1 MTLARGMSSRFEK
14 GGGAV
19 EVIVCHANADFD
31 SLGCLTAGKILRPD
45 ALVCFPGRITKNV
58 KELYSLYKDELS
70 FADVD
75 LIDVQKVTHLY
86 VTDTQNRERI
96 GKFKRI
102 FDKPDIQLTIIDH
115 HPLEVDLPAHAD
127 LYVEEVGAAT
137 TIMVEYILRQELP
150 VSPVQATIMATAIYA
165 DTGCLTTQNTTPRD
179 AAAVAELLARG
190 ANLQIVAR
198 HAKGPLTNGQRNL
211 FEELLAASR
220 TVRVNDANV
229 CLTSC
234 EVTEY
239 VEGLAVLTTRLT
251 ELSDCDTSIS
261 VVSMDTRV
269 HIVGRTSNPRVDL
282 LRLLEPFGG
291 KGHPQAASAT
301 VKGGD
306 TESIIGQIEQAL
318 PAAVTPAIRVRDL
331 MKSPVRTIHP
341 DTTMEEAGRQL
352 LRSGHSGMP
361 VMEGDRLVG
370 IVSRRDLDKA
380 NHHGLQNA
388 PVKAFMST
396 SVITI
401 GPDSSLDEA
410 QRVMVTR
417 DIGRLPVLDADHH
430 LVGIVTR
437 TDILRILHGQS
448 YPHWYRETFRSTPDE
463 DNLENANITYLIEE
477 RLGNKGVGLLLL
489 IGQEAERLGGRAYLV
504 GGMVRDMIIG
514 YDNVDVDIVVEPEAI
529 PLARAMA
536 KLLAADIV
544 EHPQFGTAT
553 LKLPNGDHID
563 FATARTE
570 FYVAPAALP
579 DVELATIRQ
588 DLYRRDF
595 TINTLAVSL
604 SPGSFGAML
613 DFFGARSDIRSGA
626 IRVLYNLSF
635 VEDPTRILRAVRFE
649 QRYGYQIEEETERF
663 LRNALENNLM
673 EKVSR
678 ERLRDELEQILSE
691 PSAARSVL
699 RMDELGILRHLMSPD
714 YLLSDKQMQMLRQL
728 SLMDLTGLDQTSL
741 YLMVILLWQP
751 FEKWLALADQL
762 RLPRRTRD
770 IMAQVAEHA
779 PRVREVLSDDSS
791 SVADIWEAAA
801 ALHPESRLFGALLVD
816 PDAWERLQSI
826 LARNDM
832 DSTLT
837 GRDLVQRGLIP
848 GPHFGHILREIRRAR
863 LEGEIST
870 PEEELELLD
879 RIIARHEKGDN

>member
-1 MTLARGMSSRFEK
+1 MTTVRDVEARFEK
-14 GGGAV
+14 GGGAM

-45 ALVCFPGRITKNV
+45 ALVCFPSRITRNV
-58 KELYSLYKDELS
+58 KELYSLYKDELG
-70 FADVD
+70 FADAD
-75 LIDVQKVTHLY
+75 LIDVQKITRLY
-86 VTDTQNRERI
+86 VTDTQNRDRI

-102 FDKPDIQLTIIDH
+102 FDDPNVGLTIIDH
-115 HPLEVDLPAHAD
+115 HPLEKDLPLHAD
-127 LYVEEVGAAT
+127 LYVEAVGAAT

-150 VSPVQATIMATAIYA
+150 ISPAQATIMATAIYA
-165 DTGCLTTQNTTPRD
+165 DTGCLTTQHTTPRD
-179 AAAVAELLARG
+179 AAAVAALLGAG

-198 HAKGPLTNGQRNL
+198 HARGPLTNGQRNL
-211 FEELLAASR
+211 LEELLASSR

-234 EVTEY
+234 EIGEF
-239 VEGLAVLTTRLT
+239 VEGLALLTTRLT

-306 TESIIGQIEQAL
+306 TDAIVEQIEQTL
-318 PAAVTPAIRVRDL
+318 PFAVTPAIRVRDL
-331 MKSPVRTIHP
+331 MKSPVRTLRP
-341 DTTMEEAGRQL
+341 DTTMEDAGRQM

-361 VMEGDRLVG
+361 VMEGDKLVG

-380 NHHGLQNA
+380 NHHGLHNA
-388 PVKAFMST
+388 PVKGFMST
-396 SVITI
+396 IVKTI
-401 GPDSSLDEA
+401 SPDASLDEA

-417 DIGRLPVLDADHH
+417 DIGRLPVVDDSGH

-437 TDILRILHGQS
+437 TDILRILHGQN
-448 YPHWYRETFRSTPDE
+448 YPHWYRETFRSAPDE

-504 GGMVRDMIIG
+504 GGMVRDMLIG

-529 PLARAMA
+529 PLARVMA
-536 KLLAADIV
+536 KLLSSEVV

-553 LKLPNGDHID
+553 IKLPNGQHID

-579 DVELATIRQ
+579 DVELATVRQ

-604 SPGSFGAML
+604 SPGTFGNML
-613 DFFGARSDIRSGA
+613 DFFGARSDIRNGV

-649 QRYGYQIEEETERF
+649 QRYGYRIEEETERF
-663 LRNALENNLM
+663 LRNALENDLM

-699 RMDELGILRHLMSPD
+699 RLDELGILRHLMSPD

-741 YLMVILLWQP
+741 YLMVLLLWQP
-751 FEKWLALADQL
+751 FEKWLSLADQL

-779 PRVREVLSDDSS
+779 PAVRDALSSDSA
-791 SVADIWEAAA
+791 SVADIWEAAH
-801 ALHPESRLFGALLVD
+801 ALHPEARLFGALLVD
-816 PDAWERLQSI
+816 SDAWDRLQNVLERS
-826 LARNDM
+826 NM
-832 DSTLT
+832 DSALS
-837 GRDLVQRGLIP
+837 GRDLVKRGLTP
-848 GPHFGHILREIRRAR
+848 GPHFGPILREIRRAR
-863 LEGEIST
+863 LEGVIST
-870 PEEELELLD
+870 PEEELEMLD
-879 RIIARHEKGDN
+879 RILARQERGDD